1 MNVRKFLTNSPL
13 DKLLDGGIECGVITN
28 VYGPAG
34 SGKSNIC
41 LTSLLQAKNKTLYID
56 SEGSFSLDRFRQI
69 GGDEKKL
76 KNIIFIDVHTWKDQY
91 EQMIRLDKIIQKDK
105 IDIVIVDS
113 IVSLYRLELDNTD
126 KEKVSRTNM
135 QLGAVYS
142 VLSRIARERNI
153 PILVTNQVY
162 GSGED
167 IEPTSKTIARYW
179 SKCLIEFKKLD
190 KDNCRKAI
198 IRKHRS
204 LPEGKQIDFEIY
216 QKGIKEYRKLF

>member
-1 MNVRKFLTNSPL
+1 
-13 DKLLDGGIECGVITN
+13 LDGGLECGVITN

-34 SGKSNIC
+34 SGKSNLC
-41 LTSLLQAKNKTLYID
+41 MASLLQVKNRVLYVD
-56 SEGSFSLDRFRQI
+56 SEGSFSLDRFRQM

-91 EQMIRLDKIIQKDK
+91 EQMIRLDKIIQKEK

-126 KEKVSRTNM
+126 KEQISRTNM

-153 PILVTNQVY
+153 PVLVTNQVY

-167 IEPTSKTIARYW
+167 IEPTSKSIARYW

-204 LPEGKQIDFEIY
+204 LPEGKQVDFEIH

>member
-1 MNVRKFLTNSPL
+1 MYVKKLLTGTPL
-13 DKLLDGGIECGVITN
+13 DKLLDGGLECGVITN

-34 SGKSNIC
+34 SGKSNLC
-41 LTSLLQAKNKTLYID
+41 MASLLQVKNRVLYVD
-56 SEGSFSLDRFRQI
+56 SEGSFSLDRFRQM

-91 EQMIRLDKIIQKDK
+91 EQMIRLDKIIQKEK

-126 KEKVSRTNM
+126 KEQISRTNM

-153 PILVTNQVY
+153 PVLVTNQVY

-167 IEPTSKTIARYW
+167 IEPTSKSIARYW

-204 LPEGKQIDFEIY
+204 LPEGKQVDFEIH

>member
-1 MNVRKFLTNSPL
+1 MYDKKFSTNTPL

-28 VYGPAG
+28 LYGPAG

-41 LTSLLQAKNKTLYID
+41 LASMLQAKNRVLYID
-56 SEGSFSLDRFRQI
+56 SEGSFSLDRFRQL

-91 EQMIRLDKIIQKDK
+91 EQMIRLDKIIQKEK

-113 IVSLYRLELDNTD
+113 IVSLYRLELDNSD
-126 KEKVSRTNM
+126 KDKVSRTNM

-142 VLSRIARERNI
+142 ILSRIARERNI
-153 PILVTNQVY
+153 PVLVTNQVY
-162 GSGED
+162 GIGED
-167 IEPTSKTIARYW
+167 IEPTSKAIARYW
-179 SKCLIEFKKLD
+179 SKCLIELKKLD

-204 LPEGKQIDFEIY
+204 LPESKSTDFEID
-216 QKGIKEYRKLF
+216 QKCLKEYRNS